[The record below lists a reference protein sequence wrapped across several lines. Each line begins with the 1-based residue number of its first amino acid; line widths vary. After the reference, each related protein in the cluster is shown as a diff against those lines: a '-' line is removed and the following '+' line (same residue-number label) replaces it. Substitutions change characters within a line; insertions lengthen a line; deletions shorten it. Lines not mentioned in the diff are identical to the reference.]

1 MDELFDETLE
11 DIETLA
17 TAIPYLYVL
26 YAEGSH
32 WIKVGHS
39 FDVRFRMQS
48 LQGGNPLRLR
58 VLFAMQRPDAAQVEE
73 VLKAHLSPYKM
84 EGEWFA
90 LPEDVPT
97 ALSIIAFIMEQSHT
111 EVGDYTLRS
120 KPALRRTLMETQI
133 VTALEE
139 QPRKITDLM
148 RRIGVEQSRYGFMRK
163 ILSRLYR
170 DDKIEKTRQ
179 GVYCSKSYKK
189 KGDI

>member
-39 FDVRFRMQS
+39 LNVAFRLQS

-58 VLFAMQRPDAAQVEE
+58 VLFAIQRPDAAQVEE
-73 VLKAHLSPYKM
+73 VLKAHLSLYKM

-97 ALSIIAFIMEQSHT
+97 VLSLLGFMMEQSHAA
-111 EVGDYTLRS
+111 VGEYPVRS
-120 KPALRRTLMETQI
+120 KPARRPTLMETQI
-133 VTALEE
+133 VKALEE
-139 QPRKITDLM
+139 QPRKTMDLM
-148 RRIGVEQSRYGFMRK
+148 QRIGVKQSQYGFMRK
-163 ILSRLYR
+163 VLFRLYK
-170 DDKIEKTRQ
+170 DGKIGKLRYGT
-179 GVYCSKSYKK
+179 YCSKSYAM
-189 KGDI
+189 KGN